1 MSDII
6 SEIVAT
12 CKAIDEERNKQFEP
26 HDSGVNST
34 TEQITTY
41 PDDTGEKDGDT

>member
-12 CKAIDEERNKQFEP
+12 CKAIDEERNNQFEP

-41 PDDTGEKDGDT
+41 PDDTGDKDGET

>member
-1 MSDII
+1 MNDII

-12 CKAIDEERNKQFEP
+12 CKSIDEERNKQFAP
-26 HDSGVNST
+26 HDSCVNST

-41 PDDTGEKDGDT
+41 PDDTGEKDGET

>member
-12 CKAIDEERNKQFEP
+12 CKAIDEERNKQFAP

-34 TEQITTY
+34 TEQITKY
-41 PDDTGEKDGDT
+41 PDYTGEKEGDI